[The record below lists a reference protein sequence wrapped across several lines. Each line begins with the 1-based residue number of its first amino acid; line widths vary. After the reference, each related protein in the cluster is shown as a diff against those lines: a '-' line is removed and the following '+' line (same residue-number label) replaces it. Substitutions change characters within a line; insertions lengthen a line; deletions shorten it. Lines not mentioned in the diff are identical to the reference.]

1 MMHVSS
7 NFQKKITKEKLNSSN
22 LPQKTGFTSTPTKP
36 ISRIV
41 KEAQSLAVSDSFR
54 NTNSFIKN
62 WDKWLGLATALTSTV
77 GFAVGG
83 VALMY
88 DDIYKKRKHK
98 KEHAETKNNSQ
109 IDTNNASAQKD
120 KTASNVSFQGNKTK
134 DTHKKE
140 EMGHINPETAF
151 GKIGLA
157 FAKVGIAF
165 SGIAG
170 IFNGIAMKLPLMAFG
185 EGVNVA
191 ASPIINTPA
200 GFGLFSMGLAGV
212 FAGRALENN
221 PALKLNTAVLASKTL
236 NEKVKYLASNT
247 WLTIKE
253 LGKSTKTTFTHLF
266 NLVNP
271 AKSKISANF
280 FRDKIIAV
288 KSSTLQFNQSVL
300 ADGSKIAEA
309 AIKSHPYRMHTASV
323 ILAVGGA
330 ILTIASFIKNK
341 IGQKTGFKTS
351 EVGGA
356 LDNIGLAYSGLE
368 KLQMGSKASGA
379 ALAVSGVTIL
389 AGTPQA
395 ETERGRALQWI
406 GCGLLFAA
414 FVFERKHD
422 LSKALAAMKNIKE
435 TGLAKES
442 SQLIRQLEI
451 DLPDAF
457 SRKELKKI
465 LNPLAK
471 FIKGGQKEKIAAE
484 ARNALMN
491 NQAGSKIVKFID
503 SVSEESRAD
512 IIRFLGNDS
521 KIAEKTRKIMEDNP
535 AGTEIVKFFDSISK
549 EHTKNI
555 IDLLGGDKEAVAAR
569 EILENNPTGK
579 AAVNFI
585 DSMLEHLS
593 TGKYEPSTF
602 KNPETQEGS
611 NIVATLV
618 QDLQKDGVHS
628 QVANNVRFISEAKD
642 PKAVAQAIIFEN
654 SKMFGEN
661 YKTELQKISDD
672 SSTPAAFREAA
683 QEALKK

>member
-7 NFQKKITKEKLNSSN
+7 DFQKKITKEKSNNSN
-22 LPQKTGFTSTPTKP
+22 LPKKTGFTSNTAKP

-41 KEAQSLAVSDSFR
+41 KEAQSFAVSDSFR
-54 NTNSFIKN
+54 NANPVIKN

-88 DDIYKKRKHK
+88 DDIYKKSKNK
-98 KEHAETKNNSQ
+98 KEHAKTKNNPQ
-109 IDTNNASAQKD
+109 VETNNAAAQKD
-120 KTASNVSFQGNKTK
+120 KTASAVSFKGNKTNE
-134 DTHKKE
+134 THKKE
-140 EMGHINPETAF
+140 EMGHITPETTF

-247 WLTIKE
+247 WMTIKE

-271 AKSKISANF
+271 AKTKAAARF

-288 KSSTLQFNQSVL
+288 RSSTLQFNESIL
-300 ADGSKIAEA
+300 ADGTKIVKTAV
-309 AIKSHPYRMHTASV
+309 KSHPYRMHTASV

-330 ILTIASFIKNK
+330 ILTTASFIKNK
-341 IGQKTGFKTS
+341 LGQKTGFKTS

-356 LDNIGLAYSGLE
+356 LDNIGLTYSGLE
-368 KLQMGSKASGA
+368 KIKMGSKASGA
-379 ALAVSGVTIL
+379 ALAVSGATIL

-406 GCGLLFAA
+406 GCGLLFTA

-422 LSKALAAMKNIKE
+422 LTKALAAMKNIKE

-442 SQLIRQLEI
+442 SQLIRQWEI
-451 DLPDAF
+451 DLPDAIP
-457 SRKELKKI
+457 KKV
-465 LNPLAK
+465 
-471 FIKGGQKEKIAAE
+471 IKKHLDNIMKI
-484 ARNALMN
+484 
-491 NQAGSKIVKFID
+491 
-503 SVSEESRAD
+503 SRA
-512 IIRFLGNDS
+512 GNGENEAIEAKKALADM
-521 KIAEKTRKIMEDNP
+521 KADPKVAQVAELIEWME
-535 AGTEIVKFFDSISK
+535 GKFS
-549 EHTKNI
+549 E
-555 IDLLGGDKEAVAAR
+555 
-569 EILENNPTGK
+569 GK
-579 AAVNFI
+579 F
-585 DSMLEHLS
+585 
-593 TGKYEPSTF
+593 KPSTF
-602 KNPETQEGS
+602 KTPQTQEGS
-611 NIVATLV
+611 DIAAQLVTDLKQSGINTKLAESVKFVSEGTEKDVVNAAISDNI
-618 QDLQKDGVHS
+618 
-628 QVANNVRFISEAKD
+628 R
-642 PKAVAQAIIFEN
+642 
-654 SKMFGEN
+654 MFGAN
-661 YKTELQKISDD
+661 YKPELEKMLLDKTN
-672 SSTPAAFREAA
+672 STAVVDEADA
-683 QEALKK
+683 ALKNYNK